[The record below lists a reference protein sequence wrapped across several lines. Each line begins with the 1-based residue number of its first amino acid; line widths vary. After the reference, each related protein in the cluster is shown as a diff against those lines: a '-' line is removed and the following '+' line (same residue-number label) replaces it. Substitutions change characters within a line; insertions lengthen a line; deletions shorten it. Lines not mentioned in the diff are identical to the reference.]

1 MNQGQLLRKRLF
13 DKYSANLH
21 LLHDEGLLTHL
32 HLPYDQTFICPICL
46 GPFSVADLDTSRENH
61 LTLEDVPP
69 KSLGGKPTILTCKE
83 CNNTA
88 GQQIDVQLFNRMF
101 DIDKRKFIPGTN
113 FHARFSQ
120 DGEIT
125 QGEVTVQDDGTIN
138 IKQSY
143 KHNKKDKL
151 DNFVSGISP
160 STGNPL
166 MNIEFYPT
174 KFNFKRLEVALLKS
188 AYLQCFEKYGYAFIT
203 DPIFDQVRD
212 QIKNPDADLYPTK
225 AWFLGP
231 FKEEN
236 EGSHFVSNPALE
248 CIMSIFTLKSLTK
261 RTFGVVL
268 PIKDPEVIKVVA
280 AFHASIAL
288 EVDQPA
294 DFQRFEHPAGYLVNL
309 ANIQEVLVF
318 IEKLKAQ

>member
-1 MNQGQLLRKRLF
+1 
-13 DKYSANLH
+13 
-21 LLHDEGLLTHL
+21 
-32 HLPYDQTFICPICL
+32 
-46 GPFSVADLDTSRENH
+46 
-61 LTLEDVPP
+61 
-69 KSLGGKPTILTCKE
+69 
-83 CNNTA
+83 
-88 GQQIDVQLFNRMF
+88 MF

-151 DNFVSGISP
+151 GNFISGISP

-166 MNIEFYPT
+166 MNVVFYPT
-174 KFNFKRLEVALLKS
+174 KFNFKGLEVALLKS

-203 DPIFDQVRD
+203 GPIFDQVRD

-248 CIMSIFTLKSLTK
+248 CIMSFFTLKSLTK

-268 PIKDPEVIKVVA
+268 PIKDPEVIKVVS

-294 DFQRFEHPAGYLVNL
+294 EFQRFEHSGGYLVNL

-318 IEKLKAQ
+318 IEKLKANNSSCSIYRKHNIGNTK

>member
-1 MNQGQLLRKRLF
+1 MNQGQLLRKKLF
-13 DKYSANLH
+13 DRYSANLH
-21 LLHDEGLLTHL
+21 LLHDNGLLPHL
-32 HLPYDQTFICPICL
+32 YLPHKQTFICPVCL
-46 GPFSVADLDTSRENH
+46 NPFSVDDLDTTKENH

-69 KSLGGKPTILTCKE
+69 KSLGGKPTILTCKV

-101 DIDKRKFIPGTN
+101 DIDKRKFIPGSN

-120 DGEIT
+120 NGETT
-125 QGEVTVQDDGTIN
+125 QGEVTVHDDGTIKV
-138 IKQSY
+138 KQSY
-143 KHNKKDKL
+143 KHNKNDKL
-151 DNFVSGISP
+151 DNFVSAISP
-160 STGNPL
+160 SKGNPL

-174 KFNFKRLEVALLKS
+174 KFSFKRLDVALLKS

-203 DPIFDQVRD
+203 DPIFDQVRG
-212 QIKNPDADLYPTK
+212 QIKNPDADIYPTK

-248 CIMSIFTLKSLTK
+248 CVMSIFTLKSLSK

-268 PIKDPEVIKVVA
+268 PIKDPEAIKVVA

-288 EVDQPA
+288 DLGQTAE
-294 DFQRFEHPAGYLVNL
+294 FHRFDHPRGYIANL
-309 ANIQEVLVF
+309 ENIKEVLTF